1 MERAR
6 ASLLAWGN
14 DEQHAAIADRFGLF
28 DVVIG
33 ADVVYAPEAIH
44 SLFKSCSAMLTSAAH
59 ARLVLCY
66 VVRRVSEDSIIA
78 IAADF
83 GLTLQASQPTITVAA
98 NKAMVTG
105 AYRLLVFC
113 RT

>member
-6 ASLLAWGN
+6 VFQLAWGN
-14 DEQHAAIADRFGLF
+14 DQQQAAIADRFGPF

-33 ADVVYAPEAIH
+33 ADVVYEPESIH
-44 SLFKSCSAMLTSAAH
+44 SLFQSCSAMLKPAAH
-59 ARLVLCY
+59 ARIVLCY
-66 VVRRVSEDSIIA
+66 IVRRISEDSIIA
-78 IAADF
+78 IAAEF
-83 GLTLQASQPTITVAA
+83 GLTLQAGPSTFTQAA
-98 NKAMVTG
+98 NKAMMNG